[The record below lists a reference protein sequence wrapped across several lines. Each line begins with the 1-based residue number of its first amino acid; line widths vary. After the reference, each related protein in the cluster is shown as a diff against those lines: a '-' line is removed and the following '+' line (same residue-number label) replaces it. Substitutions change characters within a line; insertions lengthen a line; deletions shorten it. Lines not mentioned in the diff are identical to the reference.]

1 MPSLYE
7 LSNEFL
13 VIQSQ
18 LEELDLDQETLDH
31 TLEAYSVG
39 IEEKAENI
47 VKYIKNLEAMAEARK
62 AEAKRL
68 TELASKDLKKAE
80 NLMNY
85 LDSAMKMLGKKQLTA
100 GVFELRY
107 RKGSEVIELNEG
119 KIPSQFTTSTG
130 KTIDLITIS
139 STQKVLSKVDLK
151 KLLKDGEVIPGV
163 MLVKNADKLAVK

>member
-1 MPSLYE
+1 MPNLYD

-13 VIQSQ
+13 TIQSQ
-18 LEELDLDQETLDH
+18 LEELDLDQETLDN
-31 TLEAYSVG
+31 TLESYQVT

-62 AEAKRL
+62 AEANRL

-100 GVFELRY
+100 GVFELKY
-107 RKGSEVIELNEG
+107 RRGSEVVEVNESLLPQDYFVPQPP
-119 KIPSQFTTSTG
+119 KAMG
-130 KTIDLITIS
+130 KTE
-139 STQKVLSKVDLK
+139 LK
-151 KLLKDGEVIPGV
+151 KLIKDGVEIPGV
-163 MLVKNADKLAVK
+163 NLVRNADKLAVK